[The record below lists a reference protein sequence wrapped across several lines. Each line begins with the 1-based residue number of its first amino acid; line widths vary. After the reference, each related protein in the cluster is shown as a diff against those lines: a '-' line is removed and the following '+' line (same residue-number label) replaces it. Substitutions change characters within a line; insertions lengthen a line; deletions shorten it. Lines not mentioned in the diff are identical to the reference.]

1 MCALVPDGL
10 NTDVVQLSQVEGDLE
25 KRDWV
30 LLDTESGR
38 KMYYQ
43 LGINILIMRNK
54 MIEYYFLGESK
65 CSNGLRR

>member
-1 MCALVPDGL
+1 MPDGL

-30 LLDTESGR
+30 LLDTEAGR

-54 MIEYYFLGESK
+54 MMEYYFLGESK

>member
-1 MCALVPDGL
+1 MPDGL

-30 LLDTESGR
+30 LLDTEPGR

-54 MIEYYFLGESK
+54 MIEYYFFGFSK

>member
-1 MCALVPDGL
+1 MPDGL

-30 LLDTESGR
+30 LLDTEPGR

-54 MIEYYFLGESK
+54 MMEY
-65 CSNGLRR
+65 

>member
-30 LLDTESGR
+30 LLDTEPGR

-54 MIEYYFLGESK
+54 MMEYYFLRLSK